1 MVSVEEMRFFL
12 SFLSLH
18 FNSMGRM
25 HSSVGNCLGRLPLCV
40 CMCECTCVWI
50 TSVWYLFPEH
60 RKALFDFFTT
70 GGLASISC
78 PLCTCVSAGVYC
90 MYSSMCPLVTCTYVP
105 TCRLAISR
113 FVLVR
118 MHVCVCMHHDHM
130 CVRACVRVYV
140 WVWVSSREHITGL
153 AVMLLFL

>member
-25 HSSVGNCLGRLPLCV
+25 HSSVGNCHGRLPLCVWVCV

-60 RKALFDFFTT
+60 QKALFDFFTT

-130 CVRACVRVYV
+130 CVRACVCMCGCVCRPGN
-140 WVWVSSREHITGL
+140 I
-153 AVMLLFL
+153 